1 MHCFFWVRVSS
12 YFKLENKLAIFE
24 FFVLTRTQ
32 KKQCIV
38 HRQKIL
44 FLQLE
49 PIKISVHGSYSVTR
63 GQILSVGVPKG
74 PKYFRSM
81 TEGELNDTN
90 NISLPMYY
98 ALFFLGTSNT

>member
-1 MHCFFWVRVSS
+1 MPKILRC
-12 YFKLENKLAIFE
+12 N
-24 FFVLTRTQ
+24 VLTRTQ

-63 GQILSVGVPKG
+63 GQIIRVGVPKG

-81 TEGELNDTN
+81 TEGELNDRN
-90 NISLPMYY
+90 NIFLPMYC
-98 ALFFLGTSNT
+98 ALTFLGTSNMG